1 MNTPPLDRRA
11 VSAPISETALNAHS
25 LSPARVAR
33 NVVLVVLFAIVVV
46 SGIFAFTAGP
56 ADFHGPSIDEFFP
69 KAVLFA
75 GTPFE
80 LNRVMLIRILVVVA
94 IVLFLWLGSRRMKV
108 VPSRGQ
114 VAFEFV
120 LNFVRKSIVIDT
132 MGEAN
137 GKRFMGLIMGIFFT
151 VLGMNLTSTIPG
163 LQIAASA
170 NVGLPLVLAVVA
182 YVAFIYAGIKRY
194 GLRYFKKELILS
206 GVPVVLIPFLALL
219 EFLST
224 FIVRPVT
231 LILRLLMNMVAG
243 HMLLVLCFSA
253 TQFFIVTLL
262 FSGNALGLLGIGS
275 FAFGIAFVALEIFV
289 GALQAYVFSILTA
302 IYLQMALADD
312 H

>member
-1 MNTPPLDRRA
+1 M
-11 VSAPISETALNAHS
+11 LNAHS

-46 SGIFAFTAGP
+46 AGIFAFSAG
-56 ADFHGPSIDEFFP
+56 ASDFHGPSIDEFFP

-80 LNRVMLIRILVVVA
+80 LNRIMLIRLLVVV
-94 IVLFLWLGSRRMKV
+94 VLVLMLWLGSRNMQV

-114 VAFEFV
+114 VVFEFL

-132 MGEAN
+132 LGEKD
-137 GKRFMGLIMGIFFT
+137 GKRFMGLLMGIFFT
-151 VLGMNLTSTIPG
+151 VLGMNLTATIPG

-182 YVAFIYAGIKRY
+182 YVAFIYAGIKKF
-194 GLRYFKKELILS
+194 GFKYFKNALILP
-206 GVPVVLIPFLALL
+206 GVPVALLPFLAIL

-262 FSGNALGLLGIGS
+262 FSGNFLGLLGIGS
-275 FAFGIAFVALEIFV
+275 FAFGMAFVALEIFV
-289 GALQAYVFSILTA
+289 GALQAYVFAILTA
-302 IYLQMALADD
+302 IYLQMSLAEE